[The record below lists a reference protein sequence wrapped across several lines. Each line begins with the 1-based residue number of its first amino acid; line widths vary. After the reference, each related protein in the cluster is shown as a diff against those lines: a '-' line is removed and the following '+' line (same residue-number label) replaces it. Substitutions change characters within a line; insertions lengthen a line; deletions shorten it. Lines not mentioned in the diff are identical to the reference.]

1 MAANVEFDFPNYFEV
16 DEEKL
21 RRIHSILKNRLPEKH
36 KDSINFIIKRSDNLI
51 YQTESI
57 NDIIKEPNDSTSKID
72 SIKIDYESEELNVGI
87 LLSNKTGASINVLGE
102 SRDDVFLLSSELKE
116 YISKEVANI
125 KRMKW
130 LQAKNIVSL
139 IMLLLVGYVTYI
151 FSTIKTVDIDT
162 YKLAIDSTNPNDK
175 LNYLISKGNK
185 DSQIAKFLSPMFLI
199 LLALITSQIIS
210 FNKIINFIYPVNVF
224 LFGKEKT
231 LIEKKKRNRSNIFWV
246 ICVGGALSLAI
257 AAFSTKYM

>member
-1 MAANVEFDFPNYFEV
+1 VAANVEFDFPNYFEV

-21 RRIHSILKNRLPEKH
+21 RRIHSILKNRLPEEH
-36 KDSINFIIKRSDNLI
+36 KDSINFIIKRSDNFI

-72 SIKIDYESEELNVGI
+72 SVKIYHESEDLNVGI
-87 LLSNKTGASINVLGE
+87 SLSNKNGASINVLGE
-102 SRDDVFLLSSELKE
+102 NRDDVFLLSSELKE

-125 KRMKW
+125 KGMKW
-130 LQAKNIVSL
+130 LQAKNIL
-139 IMLLLVGYVTYI
+139 FIMVIIFFGYVTYI
-151 FSTIKTVDIDT
+151 LSTIKTVDADT
-162 YKLAIDSTNPNDK
+162 FKLALESTNLNDK
-175 LNYLISKGNK
+175 LNYLIKKGNK
-185 DSQIAKFLSPMFLI
+185 ELQIVKILTPMFLL
-199 LLALITSQIIS
+199 LLALVTSQLIS
-210 FNKIINFIYPVNVF
+210 FDKIINFIYPVNIF

-257 AAFSTKYM
+257 AFFSTKYM